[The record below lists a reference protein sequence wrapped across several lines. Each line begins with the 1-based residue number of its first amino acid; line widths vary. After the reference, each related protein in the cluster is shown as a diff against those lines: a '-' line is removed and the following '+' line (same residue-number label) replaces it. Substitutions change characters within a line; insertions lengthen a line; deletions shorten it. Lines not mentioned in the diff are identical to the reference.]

1 MPGERQSSELESLRR
16 TRRRQCLPCSPVKE
30 LKGQATVKLPNSHQ
44 RSPGI
49 RCLPSES
56 GLLLF
61 DPLSNRLLAFNQSAR
76 FLWDLIER
84 GFTPEKIVSEFAAK
98 YGLPV
103 ESARTDIDAMIATW
117 RSLELLSSDREP
129 QSYARPVRAQDVPD
143 WSQAR
148 TPAWAANAVYS
159 VRNKIFSLSIEPPGS
174 VSLIRSFFQHLEIA
188 DGEIGLRLEIRQA
201 ANRAQAL
208 LVNGS
213 EQFRTPD
220 EAQLAGGVFQAILEY
235 LHPEVEWLAMVH
247 GAAIARGDAGLVFP
261 AASGSGKTTLVAY
274 LAARDGFSY
283 LADDLVVLAAPSGQ
297 IVPWPMPLSIK
308 KGSWSLLSGSY
319 PGLESAPVY
328 NTSRG
333 EARLVLPSSAD
344 WKTDPVPVHGIVF
357 PRYIAGAVAKL
368 TRITAFEAIERLLN
382 DRIWLGYPM
391 TEQRI
396 RAFLAWIDVTPAYT
410 LVHDN
415 LADAARLLEDIP

>member
-1 MPGERQSSELESLRR
+1 MSD
-16 TRRRQCLPCSPVKE
+16 
-30 LKGQATVKLPNSHQ
+30 SHQ
-44 RSPGI
+44 PSPGI
-49 RCLPSES
+49 RRLPSES

-61 DPLSNRLLAFNQSAR
+61 DPLSSRLLAFNQSAR
-76 FLWDLIER
+76 LLWDLIER
-84 GFTPEKIVSEFAAK
+84 GFTHEKIASEFAAK
-98 YGLPV
+98 YGIPV
-103 ESARTDIDAMIATW
+103 DSARTDIDAMIGTW
-117 RSLELLSSDREP
+117 RSLNLLSSDREAKTCAGP
-129 QSYARPVRAQDVPD
+129 ARTQAVPD
-143 WSQAR
+143 WSQAG
-148 TPAWAANAVYS
+148 TPAWAADAVYS
-159 VRNKIFSLSIEPPGS
+159 VRNKVFSLSIELPGS
-174 VSLIRSFFQHLEIA
+174 VSWIRSFFQHLEIA
-188 DGEIGLRLEIRQA
+188 EGEIGLRLEIRQA
-201 ANRAQAL
+201 ANRVQAL

-220 EAQLAGGVFQAILEY
+220 EAQLVGGVCQAILEY
-235 LHPEVEWLAMVH
+235 LHPDVEWLAMVH

-261 AASGSGKTTLVAY
+261 AASGSGKTTLVAH
-274 LAARDGFSY
+274 LAAQDGFTY

-319 PGLESAPVY
+319 PGLKDAPVY

-333 EARLVLPSSAD
+333 EARLVIPSPSA
-344 WKTDPVPVHGIVF
+344 WKTAPVPVHGIVF
-357 PRYIAGAVAKL
+357 PGYVAGAVARL

-396 RAFLAWIDVTPAYT
+396 RAFLAWIDATPAYT
-410 LVHDN
+410 LVHGN